1 MTRDLFGDLF
11 AAGLAPNVGPHLTAW
26 SPESWPVH
34 DDWQPTLKLFWRS
47 AEGQSLSAFVKDR
60 LAAGAIVYPQHPL
73 WALLLTPLASVRVVI
88 LGQDPYHGP
97 YQAQGLS
104 FSVASGVKVPPSLR
118 NMFKELQR
126 DVGLQPPQSG
136 SLEAWAK
143 RGVLLLN
150 TCLTVE
156 QGQPASHAK
165 RGWESLTDAL
175 LTQVARTSPAC
186 VYMLWGAHAQ
196 AKAPLI
202 EMTTRTND
210 SRRDDGD
217 EASPLQREAFV
228 LLANHPSPLSALR
241 PPQPFIGCGHFSK
254 AGEWLA
260 RHGQE
265 ISWAL

>member
-1 MTRDLFGDLF
+1 MTRDLFGDEM
-11 AAGLAPNVGPHLTAW
+11 AAGATSLAPHLKAW
-26 SPESWPVH
+26 SPEAWQVH
-34 DDWQPTLKLFWRS
+34 EDWRPTLDAFWRS
-47 AEGQSLSAFVKDR
+47 PEGQSLATFVRGR
-60 LAAGAIVYPQHPL
+60 LAAGAIVYPEHPL
-73 WALLLTPLASVRVVI
+73 WALLLTPLSSVRVVI

-104 FSVASGVKVPPSLR
+104 FSVAPGVKIPPSLR
-118 NMFKELQR
+118 NIFKELQR
-126 DVGLQPPQSG
+126 DLGLPLPQSG

-156 QGQPASHAK
+156 QGLPASHAK

-196 AKAPLI
+196 AKAPMI
-202 EMTTRTND
+202 EMQTRQVVSD
-210 SRRDDGD
+210 VAG
-217 EASPLQREAFV
+217 EVSPRREALV
-228 LLANHPSPLSALR
+228 LQANHPSPLSALR
-241 PPQPFIGCGHFSK
+241 PPQPFMGCRHFST
-254 AGEWLA
+254 ATAWLA
-260 RHGQE
+260 QHHQE